1 MEIEKKFL
9 VDALPEGLKNYGCK
23 SLEQA
28 YISTSPVIRVR
39 RSDDRYILTVKSK
52 GLIKR
57 EEFELDMDRA
67 DYERLIKKAD
77 GNVISKK
84 RYIIP
89 VTDTDGGC
97 GDKSVDDCL
106 KVELDIFA
114 GDFKGL
120 MYAEVEFPSLEW
132 AGKFKAPSWFGR
144 EVTGEGIY
152 QNSALSAMDKADIYD
167 FVKNTMDKIK

>member
-1 MEIEKKFL
+1 MEIEKKYI
-9 VDALPEGLKNYGCK
+9 VNTLPDKLDSYRCK

-52 GLIKR
+52 GLIER

-67 DYERLIKKAD
+67 EYESLVKKAD
-77 GNVISKK
+77 GNVILKK

-97 GDKSVDDCL
+97 GDKDVDAGL
-106 KVELDIFA
+106 KVELDIFE

-120 MYAEVEFPSLEW
+120 VYAEVEFPSLEW
-132 AGKFKAPSWFGR
+132 AEKFKVPSWFLR
-144 EVTGEGIY
+144 DVTGEGAY
-152 QNSALSAMDKADIYD
+152 QNSALSTMDKADIPD
-167 FVKNTMDKIK
+167 FIEKTLR